1 MDFIA
6 GQSTVALYDATTLA
20 QVGLV
25 TGTMTVSGEDVVDL
39 QIGNQKY
46 GAQSG
51 QTTSFENILVDY
63 TNAVFP
69 LLPSGGSQSQ

>member
-1 MDFIA
+1 
-6 GQSTVALYDATTLA
+6 
-20 QVGLV
+20 
-25 TGTMTVSGEDVVDL
+25 MTVSGEDVVDL